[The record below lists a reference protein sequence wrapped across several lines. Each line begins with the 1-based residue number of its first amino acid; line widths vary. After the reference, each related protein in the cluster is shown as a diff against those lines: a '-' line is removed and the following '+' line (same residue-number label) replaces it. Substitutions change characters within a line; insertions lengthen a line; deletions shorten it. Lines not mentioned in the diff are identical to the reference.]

1 MFKDLV
7 SKSRSYRRFDEAV
20 RVPRAT
26 LVELVGLARLAPCSA
41 NLQGLKFFVVG
52 EKDLTDKIFP
62 LLKFAGYL
70 RDWAGPAEGE
80 RPAAY
85 IIVLG
90 DERIKQQFDMDA
102 GIAAQTIMLGAAEQG
117 LGGCILSSVKRDEL
131 AALLELPAYLEVL
144 VVLAL
149 GKPAEK
155 VVIEALGSAGDI
167 KYYRD
172 GEGVHH
178 VPKRSLEDLIVN

>member
-52 EKDLTDKIFP
+52 EKEPDRQDFSTPEVRGLS
-62 LLKFAGYL
+62 AGL
-70 RDWAGPAEGE
+70 GGSPRKE

-90 DERIKQQFDMDA
+90 MNA
-102 GIAAQTIMLGAAEQG
+102 SN
-117 LGGCILSSVKRDEL
+117 SSL
-131 AALLELPAYLEVL
+131 IWMQVL
-144 VVLAL
+144 TRR
-149 GKPAEK
+149 P
-155 VVIEALGSAGDI
+155 SC
-167 KYYRD
+167 
-172 GEGVHH
+172 
-178 VPKRSLEDLIVN
+178 